1 MFILIPF
8 YSMVLSCIMAF
19 IGFTCPCSIY
29 HLLIRAPFILIS
41 VLGNNS
47 FMRSIPFPA
56 IFPDN
61 SNFPIF
67 TSESSLGI
75 SISFVNSNFKLLIS
89 FSSNRTGGNS
99 FTLIDIPLPMP
110 SSWAYTLNLLN
121 SPLFPISFFLIIQLI

>member
-1 MFILIPF
+1 
-8 YSMVLSCIMAF
+8 
-19 IGFTCPCSIY
+19 
-29 HLLIRAPFILIS
+29 
-41 VLGNNS
+41 
-47 FMRSIPFPA
+47 MRSIPFPA

-75 SISFVNSNFKLLIS
+75 SISFVNSIFKFLIS

-99 FTLIDIPLPMP
+99 FTLIYIPLPMP
-110 SSWAYTLNLLN
+110 SSWASTLNLLN

>member
-1 MFILIPF
+1 MIKFPYIYDYGNSYF
-8 YSMVLSCIMAF
+8 
-19 IGFTCPCSIY
+19 CPIY

-75 SISFVNSNFKLLIS
+75 SISFVNSIFKLLIS
-89 FSSNRTGGNS
+89 IRSNRTGGNS

-110 SSWAYTLNLLN
+110 SSWASTLNLLN
-121 SPLFPISFFLIIQLI
+121 SPLSVSYTHLTLPTN